1 MTNHPGDFNNLA
13 KTVFAPVNPV
23 IARQIVDRCKIKRGN
38 CIDIRSGLALLTIA
52 LAEITD
58 LSIYALD
65 ISENM
70 YEIAKEN
77 IEAAGLSGRITPI
90 VGDVHDMP
98 FDDNAADLIMS
109 RGSVFFWDERA
120 DAFKEIYRVLKP
132 DGRGYI
138 GGGFGTAEL
147 RANIIEEMEKRD
159 ANWKKDVEERIGK
172 NGVEKLKEALDEAKI
187 PNYEVMHDDSGLWIL
202 IEKVEE

>member
-138 GGGFGTAEL
+138 GGGLGTAEL

>member
-1 MTNHPGDFNNLA
+1 MTNHPRDFNNLA
-13 KTVFAPVNPV
+13 KTVFTPVNPV
-23 IARQIVDRCKIKRGN
+23 IARQIVDRCKIKMGT
-38 CIDIRSGLALLTIA
+38 CIDIGSGPALLTLA

-65 ISENM
+65 ISEDM

-77 IEAAGLSGRITPI
+77 IETARLSGRIIPI

-98 FDDNAADLIMS
+98 FDDNTADLIMS
-109 RGSVFFWDERA
+109 RGSVFFWDDLA

-147 RANIIEEMEKRD
+147 RAKITEEMEKRD
-159 ANWKKDVEERIGK
+159 VNWRQDVEERIGK
-172 NGVEKLKEALDEAKI
+172 NGVDGLKEALDEAEV
-187 PNYEVMHDDSGLWIL
+187 PNYEVIHDDSGLWTL

>member
-1 MTNHPGDFNNLA
+1 MTNHPRDFNNLA

-23 IARQIVDRCKIKRGN
+23 IARQMVDRCKIKRGT
-38 CIDIRSGLALLTIA
+38 CIDIGSGPALLTIA

-65 ISENM
+65 ISDDM

-90 VGDVHDMP
+90 VGGVHDMP
-98 FDDNAADLIMS
+98 FDDNAVDLIMS
-109 RGSVFFWDERA
+109 RGSVFFWDDRA

-147 RANIIEEMEKRD
+147 RAKITEEMEKRD
-159 ANWKKDVEERIGK
+159 ANWKKDVEERVGK
-172 NGVEKLKEALDEAKI
+172 NGVEKLKEALDEAEV

-202 IEKVEE
+202 IGKVEE

>member
-1 MTNHPGDFNNLA
+1 MTNHPRDFNNLA
-13 KTVFAPVNPV
+13 KTVFTPVNPV
-23 IARQIVDRCKIKRGN
+23 IARQIVDRCKIKMGT
-38 CIDIRSGLALLTIA
+38 CIDIGSGPALLTLA

-65 ISENM
+65 ISEDM

-77 IEAAGLSGRITPI
+77 IETARLSGRIIPI

-98 FDDNAADLIMS
+98 FDDNTADLIMS
-109 RGSVFFWDERA
+109 RGSVFFWDDLA

-147 RANIIEEMEKRD
+147 RAKITEEMEKRD
-159 ANWKKDVEERIGK
+159 VNWRQDVEERIGK
-172 NGVEKLKEALDEAKI
+172 T
-187 PNYEVMHDDSGLWIL
+187 GLMD
-202 IEKVEE
+202 